1 MKDKQLIALQTL
13 IAWGDKMMKQQP
25 MNLLSFAEAIDK
37 ADELLEMEKEQIIDA
52 HIVGQ
57 RVFDEHAHTQW
68 SNDQA
73 EQYYKETYE
82 D

>member
-73 EQYYKETYE
+73 EQYYKTYE
-82 D
+82 N